1 MENSLVVL
9 HLNLFTFPE
18 VAIISRL
25 HLTIP
30 VQKHKSYVK
39 TRVHRG
45 FTITDVVSISFLLE
59 IDLLIYTKILH
70 KCTNVTCT
78 F

>member
-30 VQKHKSYVK
+30 VQKPKSYVK
-39 TRVHRG
+39 TRVHRS

-59 IDLLIYTKILH
+59 IDLLIYTMCLNYMYK
-70 KCTNVTCT
+70 
-78 F
+78 